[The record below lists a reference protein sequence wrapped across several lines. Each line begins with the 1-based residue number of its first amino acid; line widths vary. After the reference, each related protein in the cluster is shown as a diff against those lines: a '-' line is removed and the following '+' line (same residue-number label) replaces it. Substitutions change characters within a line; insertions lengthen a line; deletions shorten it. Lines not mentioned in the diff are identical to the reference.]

1 MNRTLALFCL
11 CALFVNGIPA
21 QDVPQ
26 VPDSLLIQL
35 QKARKTKGE
44 MGSRGRGYDGSG
56 AGNQGSSGEG
66 RPGRSFSDSSKQL
79 YKSVKPT
86 QRGLVKFSEN
96 GKFGLKMGDSI
107 ICPALYEWIDFNGMW
122 VGKTTWI
129 KKGGLYG
136 ILLRNGQELIPCI
149 SEAPLDDIEF
159 SNRSLFRIKQNGKF
173 GVISDSNSFLI
184 PCIYDYLSDDQQG
197 FIVKIEQKT
206 GFLNQEGI
214 PVIPVEMDRI
224 KPLLRGSDLL
234 LATKNGLTGIYKLNG
249 KEICPI
255 SLTGIS
261 PVTSAFHNNSAAMKR
276 FSRPFSQ
283 YFVLKNQND
292 KEAILMTGINVILL
306 DFRFQRICQRFHQES
321 GDVYI
326 VKHKGK
332 FGLADAGGQ
341 ILLKLQYDSLVFD
354 CLDDNSG
361 RPLTDFELVAQKR
374 RKFALIKADGQQ
386 LTNFDYKALSVA
398 GINRHNLY
406 RAQSDSGFLLINH
419 LGKRL
424 SKQHFRHIGNFAND
438 YAACISLD
446 GQFAYLDTL
455 GNTVQ
460 GYHYKAR
467 ISHKGGYSSLQTL
480 AEAFA
485 AAILNPHDSALMQF
499 SEKVSPSAYTIDYME
514 RLGFSYRGIP
524 EDMQR
529 HAARPE
535 DFAESMFKDLKR
547 MQWFSASHSMELV
560 RCYFEE
566 PTVVQMQ
573 FPGNIKFN
581 ESVVILEMKSAKGET
596 EKLRF
601 KIGELLLIDGCW
613 ISFTRPVRL

>member
-1 MNRTLALFCL
+1 MTRTLTLFSI
-11 CALFVNGIPA
+11 CALFLNVMLA
-21 QDVPQ
+21 QDLPHE
-26 VPDSLLIQL
+26 PDSLLIL
-35 QKARKTKGE
+35 WQKARKTKGE
-44 MGSRGRGYDGSG
+44 TGSRGSGYGTGSG
-56 AGNQGSSGEG
+56 NPGSSGEG
-66 RPGRSFSDSSKQL
+66 RHIITNRDSSKQI
-79 YKSVKPT
+79 YKSVKPAR
-86 QRGLVKFSEN
+86 RGLVKFSEN
-96 GKFGLKMGDSI
+96 GKFGLKIGDSV
-107 ICPALYEWIDFNGMW
+107 ICPAQYEWIDFNGMW

-129 KKGGLYG
+129 KKDGRYG

-159 SNRSLFRIKQNGKF
+159 SNRNLFRIKQNGKF
-173 GVISDSNSFLI
+173 GVISDSNTFLI

-206 GFLNQEGI
+206 GFLNQQGI

-234 LATKNGLTGIYKLNG
+234 LATKNGLTGIYELNG

-261 PVTSAFHNNSAAMKR
+261 PVTSAFHNNSAVMKR

-283 YFVLKNQND
+283 YFVLKNQNG

-326 VKHKGK
+326 VKNKGK
-332 FGLADAGGQ
+332 FGLADAGGR
-341 ILLKLQYDSLVFD
+341 IVLKLQYDSLVFD

-374 RKFALIKADGQQ
+374 RKFTLIKADGQR
-386 LTNFDYKALSVA
+386 LTESDYKAISAA
-398 GINRHNLY
+398 GIYRHNLY
-406 RAQSDSGFLLINH
+406 RAQDESGFVLINH
-419 LGKRL
+419 LGKVL
-424 SKQHFRHIGNFAND
+424 SKQHFRHIGNYAND
-438 YAACISLD
+438 YAACIGPD

-455 GNTVQ
+455 GNIMQ
-460 GYHYKAR
+460 GYAHKAR
-467 ISHKGGYSSLQTL
+467 ISYKGGYSSLQTL

-499 SEKVSPSAYTIDYME
+499 AEKVSPTAYTIDYME
-514 RLGFSYRGIP
+514 RLGFNYRGIP
-524 EDMQR
+524 DDMQR

-535 DFAESMFKDLKR
+535 DFSEAMFKDLKR
-547 MQWFSASHSMELV
+547 MQWFSNSHNMEMV

-581 ESVVILEMKSAKGET
+581 ESVVILEMKSTEGKT